1 MSYSS
6 KRKQF
11 RQEKKSLKEQENLEK
26 HSSIL
31 VNVSKKRFQTVF
43 VGAVSKIEKCFG
55 SLWGDDELN
64 EDEMTPEQLSWY
76 KKFLDLRDE
85 IFDQGNEQKNKFE
98 KDVQN
103 FDIIYKGYKIEIR
116 KKYE

>member
-55 SLWGDDELN
+55 SLWGDDEIN

-85 IFDQGNEQKNKFE
+85 IFDQGNEQKNKF
-98 KDVQN
+98 
-103 FDIIYKGYKIEIR
+103 
-116 KKYE
+116 

>member
-55 SLWGDDELN
+55 SLWGDDEIN

-116 KKYE
+116 KKK

>member
-116 KKYE
+116 KKI

>member
-64 EDEMTPEQLSWY
+64 EDEMTPEQLSWQ

-116 KKYE
+116 KKI

>member
-55 SLWGDDELN
+55 SLWGDDEIN

-116 KKYE
+116 KKI

>member
-1 MSYSS
+1 
-6 KRKQF
+6 
-11 RQEKKSLKEQENLEK
+11 
-26 HSSIL
+26 
-31 VNVSKKRFQTVF
+31 
-43 VGAVSKIEKCFG
+43 
-55 SLWGDDELN
+55 
-64 EDEMTPEQLSWY
+64 MTPEQLSWY

>member
-64 EDEMTPEQLSWY
+64 EDEMTPEQLFWY
-76 KKFLDLRDE
+76 KKFLVLRDE

-116 KKYE
+116 KKI